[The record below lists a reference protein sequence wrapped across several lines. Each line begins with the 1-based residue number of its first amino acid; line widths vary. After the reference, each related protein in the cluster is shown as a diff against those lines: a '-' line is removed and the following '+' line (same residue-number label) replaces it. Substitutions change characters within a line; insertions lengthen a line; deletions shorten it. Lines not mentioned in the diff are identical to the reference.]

1 MDPDTAFLAIVA
13 YFVFLF
19 STVCHEAAHALA
31 ARLLGDPTA
40 YHNGQVSL
48 SPFPHIQQ
56 EPLGLGLLPVVSLLI
71 AMQGRSFGVFGY
83 ASAPFDPL
91 WALRNPRRAGVMAM
105 AGPAAN
111 FLLVLLAGLGM
122 KAGIAAQAFRFG
134 ESSSFWRIVEGSGTA
149 DGAAVLLSVFFSQNL
164 MLGLWNL
171 LPVPPMDGFSMLLFV
186 LPQRSAAWFFE
197 TRQTLGM
204 FFPMAM
210 FGLST
215 VFWPW
220 FAKLWTAAVIAL
232 IV

>member
-1 MDPDTAFLAIVA
+1 MDPDIAFLAAVA

-19 STVCHEAAHALA
+19 STVCHEAAHGLA

-48 SPFPHIQQ
+48 SPFPHIRQ
-56 EPLGLGLLPVVSLLI
+56 EPLGLGLLPAVSLVL

-83 ASAPFDPL
+83 ASAPYDPH
-91 WALRNPRRAGVMAM
+91 WALRHPRQAGVMAM

-111 FLLVLLAGLGM
+111 FLLVVLAGLGM
-122 KAGIAAQAFRFG
+122 NAGIHAQLFRVG
-134 ESSSFWRIVEGSGTA
+134 ETSSFWRIVEGAGTA

-171 LPVPPMDGFSMLLFV
+171 LPVPPMDGFSLLMFV
-186 LPQRSAAWFFE
+186 LPRRSAGWFFE

-220 FAKLWTAAVIAL
+220 FAKVWAAGVVAL
-232 IV
+232 VL